1 MQYKDALE
9 RKTRVHSQDR
19 MENKKT
25 LPPLNNRLNLNNTQ
39 QALSQAGIRAQLASP
54 RKEMSPHNKNHHE

>member
-1 MQYKDALE
+1 VQYKDALE

-39 QALSQAGIRAQLASP
+39 QALSQADI
-54 RKEMSPHNKNHHE
+54 